1 MRLISTAKIYYI
13 CQNNKYIGMNV
24 EIPLDFNGISIQ
36 SIDVFYCNIS
46 PECLLDYYGVVVLA
60 VVGGVKEGDG
70 GFVGEGGF

>member
-13 CQNNKYIGMNV
+13 CQNNKYIGINV

-36 SIDVFYCNIS
+36 PIGIFYCNIL
-46 PECLLDYYGVVVLA
+46 PECLLHYYGVVVLA